1 MTRQV
6 EAYKDKTVDIKW
18 GDGSVTRVEKLRE
31 PEPPPEPPEPGPEW
45 PVNVPLT
52 FAQAN
57 TLEVLLRAYPHVK
70 AAKSR
75 LEDAIWQ
82 AQKRYERKYPT

>member
-1 MTRQV
+1 MNKRVWAGQ
-6 EAYKDKTVDIKW
+6 EKIVDIKW
-18 GDGSVTRVEKLRE
+18 GDGSVTRVEKLEE
-31 PEPPPEPPEPGPEW
+31 PEPPPEPPQPGPEW

-52 FAQAN
+52 YDQAN

-82 AQKRYERKYPT
+82 ARRRYERQYLT